1 MDTWDCF
8 YRLAIVKNAAM
19 NVDVQVSI
27 WVLLSIPLS
36 LIKPEVGL
44 LDHMVVL
51 IFNICE
57 EAPYC
62 FP

>member
-44 LDHMVVL
+44 AYQMRDERSR
-51 IFNICE
+51 IK
-57 EAPYC
+57 
-62 FP
+62 